1 MSVFDRWRKQRREN
15 RQWLLVRPPVE
26 PEQPWQWC
34 WLPTGRQGDW
44 PPPREAL
51 LAGVALVIPA
61 SHCSH
66 FQVPAPPG
74 LKRHEWPQLLE
85 DVLQQ
90 PAELVHLSCLGRV
103 AGHLELLVV
112 ERAPV
117 QAWLDQCEVL
127 GVVPGPVWSELQLL
141 PSPVS
146 GEVVHWHRPGL
157 DCLMQNGLH
166 GERRWL
172 VWPHLLGDF
181 PNGWLPTRE
190 WQGSWPEEWAALGK
204 LPSLLEGL
212 RPTRNKVARTA
223 LFSPL
228 QRRLMVACGGFALC
242 WGALVLGQFWQ
253 QIAGWKAQ
261 VETLTGPVNSPQQ
274 ATRQLA
280 RIQGEHADWQVR
292 QQQLLALEQSID
304 QWLASQPEWG
314 ISGSHFDGRSWRLVL
329 NGSTAEPGLSH
340 WQAIAQQAGVQVGV
354 EPATRNVGLT
364 VSFDFGVQ
372 P

>member
-1 MSVFDRWRKQRREN
+1 MSVFDRWRKQRRES

-34 WLPTGRQGDW
+34 WLPTGQQGDW
-44 PPPREAL
+44 PPPQAAL
-51 LAGVALVIPA
+51 LGEPVLVIPA
-61 SHCSH
+61 RHCSH

-90 PAELVHLSCLGRV
+90 PAEQVHIQCLFRV
-103 AGHLELLVV
+103 AGHMELLVV
-112 ERAPV
+112 ERALV
-117 QAWLDQCEVL
+117 QQWLEQCEAL

-141 PSPVS
+141 PSRVS
-146 GEVVHWHRPGL
+146 GEVLHWRRPGL
-157 DCLMQNGLH
+157 DCLVQTGTH

-172 VWPHLLGDF
+172 VWPQGLGGF
-181 PNGWLPTRE
+181 PNSWLPTRA
-190 WQGSWPEEWAALGK
+190 WQGAWPEEWAVLDT
-204 LPSLLEGL
+204 LPSLLEGQ
-212 RPTRNKVARTA
+212 RPARNKVARVS
-223 LFSPL
+223 LLNPL
-228 QRRLMVACGGFALC
+228 QRRLMVACGALALC

-261 VETLTGPVNSPQQ
+261 VEALTGPLNSPQQ
-274 ATRQLA
+274 GARQLA
-280 RIQGEHADWQVR
+280 RIQSEHADWRVR
-292 QQQLLALEQSID
+292 QQQLLALEQSMD
-304 QWLASQPEWG
+304 QWLEGNPGWG
-314 ISGSHFDGRSWRLVL
+314 ISGSHFDGRTWRLAL
-329 NGSTAEPGLSH
+329 HGGTPEPGLAH

-354 EPATRNVGLT
+354 EPATRNAGLT